1 MNYGAIK
8 NCDIANGIG
17 VRVSLFVSGCR
28 NHCPGC
34 FQPETW
40 AFDYGQ
46 PFTADIEDKI
56 IEMLRPSYINGLTL
70 LGGDPFEPE
79 NQRVLTPFLKRI
91 RTELPDKTIWSYS
104 GYTLDEIQTEGKH
117 PHCECT
123 DEMLSMIDV
132 LVDGRFIQEQKDIS
146 LRFRGS
152 RNQRVIDL
160 PETLRSGEI
169 VLSPYGEKPVTNRR
183 S

>member
-1 MNYGAIK
+1 MYYGALK
-8 NCDIANGIG
+8 NCDIANGVG
-17 VRVSLFVSGCR
+17 VRVTLFVSGCR

-40 AFDYGQ
+40 NFCYGQ

-79 NQRVLTPFLKRI
+79 NQRVLKPFLKRI
-91 RTELPDKTIWSYS
+91 RAELPDKTIWSYS
-104 GYTLDEIQTEGKH
+104 GYTLDEIQTEGQH

-160 PETLRSGEI
+160 PATLKTGEI
-169 VLSPYGEKPVTNRR
+169 ILSPYGEKEKK
-183 S
+183 